1 MPRVQRLSNIIEIQA
16 EHAVYYGF
24 SGLALCGGGLFL
36 INYRGNSGMFVP
48 LAIILIL
55 IGLPLVWIAIR
66 ALWKVREVKGITVIC
81 PICQAKNEI
90 LEMPDEDFTCEGC
103 SRLIP
108 IENGQI
114 LAVQQVRCGY
124 CNELNYYSDK
134 TDALLCENC
143 NHEIPIAGNES
154 RPKKSI
160 PKAYMVIDDE
170 TTYELVISGR
180 GKHKEEELI
189 SALQHM
195 LALNRNQVKQM
206 LDELPVTVLTGINRK
221 KADMLKAQLSI
232 YDAEVELKP
241 MQEARS

>member
-1 MPRVQRLSNIIEIQA
+1 MPRVQRLSNLVEIQA

-24 SGLALCGGGLFL
+24 SGLVLTAAGIFF
-36 INYRGNSGMFVP
+36 INYRGSTNAALP
-48 LAIILIL
+48 LAIVLLVLGVPLLLIA
-55 IGLPLVWIAIR
+55 VKS
-66 ALWKVREVKGITVIC
+66 LWKVREFKGISVIC

-90 LEMPDEDFTCEGC
+90 VEMPDEDFACVSC

-114 LAVQQVRCGY
+114 LPVHQVRCGF

-143 NHEIPIAGNES
+143 NHEIPIAGNDD
-154 RPKKSI
+154 RPKKAI
-160 PKAYMVIDDE
+160 PKAYMVVDDE
-170 TTYELVISGR
+170 TTYELVITGR

-206 LDELPVTVLTGINRK
+206 LDELPVTVLSGINRK
-221 KADMLKAQLSI
+221 KADMLKAQLAI
-232 YDAEVELKP
+232 YDAEVDLRP
-241 MQEARS
+241 IAEARQ